1 VEKSK
6 FIFMKKIQLVF
17 AILVS
22 TTCFAQKKD
31 TIYANANLVKAT
43 VYYGYGADLIHN
55 AKPNLVKGLQ
65 EVIINNVAFTP
76 DINTLQISCP
86 ENITILSYKHRV
98 YQKPP
103 VIKPNP
109 NELKALDSIKNLEK
123 SVVVFNNDISI
134 SEDAIKRLTNLVEI
148 NFIAKEKNNIQS
160 DDLIKL
166 ANFYTD
172 KISYNKQ
179 RVFSLNLKRDSC
191 NQKIDEIR
199 NRLNEFYTQIDVLD
213 PPKQVGQIIL
223 QVMSDQAAPTNI
235 DFNYFTASAGWTPS
249 YDLRI
254 KSLDNSFKIVYKG
267 LVFQTTGLNW
277 NGVKL
282 NLSTNNPNQG
292 NNIPELTPTFLQ
304 IFNPIVAYN
313 MPISSVNA
321 MAAPVMQQEDLQVG
335 YASKKM
341 VRDVKKET
349 VADYVTLKESQ
360 LNTNFEINLPYD
372 IPCDG
377 VGYSVNIKE
386 ENINVTYQHTAV
398 PKLDNDA
405 FLMARLS
412 SWDSLNL
419 MPGSANVIMDNVF
432 LGKSYIDPNT
442 TLDTLNF
449 SLGRDKRISIDR
461 KQIKDYKAPKR
472 NDFKTE
478 AFTYEITIKNNKKQ
492 SVEMMVKDQYPIS
505 QVKEI
510 EVSLTDGGD
519 ADVNTETG
527 IMSWMVKLKPG
538 ESRKL
543 RFSYQLKYPKD
554 KILQEYK

>member
-1 VEKSK
+1 LLQKQIGSINNEININDDQMRRIESLIVNN
-6 FIFMKKIQLVF
+6 FTTPDKKNIN
-17 AILVS
+17 S
-22 TTCFAQKKD
+22 D
-31 TIYANANLVKAT
+31 ELVK
-43 VYYGYGADLIHN
+43 
-55 AKPNLVKGLQ
+55 
-65 EVIINNVAFTP
+65 
-76 DINTLQISCP
+76 
-86 ENITILSYKHRV
+86 
-98 YQKPP
+98 
-103 VIKPNP
+103 
-109 NELKALDSIKNLEK
+109 
-123 SVVVFNNDISI
+123 
-134 SEDAIKRLTNLVEI
+134 LT
-148 NFIAKEKNNIQS
+148 
-160 DDLIKL
+160 
-166 ANFYTD
+166 NFYTD
-172 KISYNKQ
+172 KIKNIKQ
-179 RVFSLNLKRDSC
+179 RIFDLQEKRTDLNT
-191 NQKIDEIR
+191 KINEI
-199 NRLNEFYTQIDVLD
+199 NDRLNELADAEIPTEQ
-213 PPKQVGQIIL
+213 PKPTGQLIL
-223 QVMSDQAAPTNI
+223 QVMSTSTSQVNF
-235 DFNYFTASAGWTPS
+235 DFNYFTRNAGWIPT
-249 YDLRI
+249 YDIRV
-254 KSLDNSFKIVYKG
+254 KSIDNSFKIVYKA
-267 LVFQTTGLNW
+267 LVTQTTGLNW
-277 NGVKL
+277 NGIKL
-282 NLSTNNPNQG
+282 NLSTSNPNQG
-292 NNIPELTPTFLQ
+292 NTIPILSPLYVQ
-304 IFNPIVAYN
+304 LY
-313 MPISSVNA
+313 
-321 MAAPVMQQEDLQVG
+321 APVLYSAVTVQG
-335 YASKKM
+335 YATAVQAPMMEQDMIVKDEDKTLRLSKKM
-341 VRDVKKET
+341 LNNNNNNTYD
-349 VADYVTLKESQ
+349 VADHLTLKESQ

-377 VGYSVNIKE
+377 IGYSVSIKE

-478 AFTYEITIKNNKKQ
+478 SFTYEITIKNNKKQ
-492 SVEMMVKDQYPIS
+492 SVEMLVKDQYPIS

-538 ESRKL
+538 ESKKL

>member
-1 VEKSK
+1 
-6 FIFMKKIQLVF
+6 MKKIQF
-17 AILVS
+17 IIAIFL
-22 TTCFAQKKD
+22 TATAFAQKKD
-31 TIYANANLVKAT
+31 TVNTNANLVKAT
-43 VYYGYGADLIHN
+43 VYYGYGADLNHN
-55 AKPNLVKGLQ
+55 AKPNLIKGLQ
-65 EVIINNVAFTP
+65 EVIINNVALVP

-86 ENITILSYKHRV
+86 ENITILSYKHRI
-98 YQKPP
+98 YQRPP

-109 NELKALDSIKNLEK
+109 NESKALDSIKNLEK
-123 SVVVFNNDISI
+123 SVVVFNNELNI
-134 SEDAIKRLTNLVEI
+134 SEDAIKRLTNLIEI
-148 NFIAKEKNNIQS
+148 NVNAKEKNNIQS
-160 DDLIKL
+160 EDLIKI
-166 ANFYTD
+166 ANYYTE
-172 KISYNKQ
+172 KISFNKQ
-179 RVFSLNLKRDSC
+179 RIFSLSLKRDSC
-191 NQKIDEIR
+191 NQKIEEIR
-199 NRLNEFYTQIDVLD
+199 NRLNEFNAQIDVLD
-213 PPKQVGQIIL
+213 PPKQIGQIIL
-223 QVMSDQAAPTNI
+223 QVMCSQAGPANF
-235 DFNYFTASAGWTPS
+235 DFNYFTANAGWTPS

-254 KSLDNSFKIVYKG
+254 KSIDNSFKIVYKG
-267 LVFQTTGLNW
+267 LVFQTTGLSW

-304 IFNPIVAYN
+304 LFNPIVAYN
-313 MPISSVNA
+313 NVQLKSVNV
-321 MAAPVMQQEDLQVG
+321 MTAPVMQQEDLEVG
-335 YASKKM
+335 FAPQKM

-377 VGYSVNIKE
+377 IGYSVSIKE

-405 FLMARLS
+405 FLVARLS

-419 MPGSANVIMDNVF
+419 MPGEANVIMDNVF
-432 LGKSYIDPNT
+432 LGKSYLDPNT
-442 TLDTLNF
+442 TSDTLNF

-478 AFTYEITIKNNKKQ
+478 SFTYEITVKNNKKQ
-492 SVEMMVKDQYPIS
+492 SVEMLVKDQHPIS

-510 EVSLTDGGD
+510 EVSLTDKGD

-538 ESRKL
+538 ESKKL
-543 RFSYQLKYPKD
+543 RFSYQIKYPKD

>member
-1 VEKSK
+1 
-6 FIFMKKIQLVF
+6 MKKIQF
-17 AILVS
+17 IIAIFLTATS
-22 TTCFAQKKD
+22 FSQKKD
-31 TIYANANLVKAT
+31 TINTSANLVKAT
-43 VYYGYGADLIHN
+43 VYYGFGADLNHN
-55 AKPNLVKGLQ
+55 AKPILVKGLQ
-65 EVIINNVAFTP
+65 EVIIDNVALTP
-76 DINTLQISCP
+76 DINTFQISCP
-86 ENITILSYKHRV
+86 ENITILSYKHRI

-109 NELKALDSIKNLEK
+109 NESKALDSIKKLEK
-123 SVVVFNNDISI
+123 SVVIFNNELNI
-134 SEDAIKRLTNLVEI
+134 SEDAIKRLTNLIEI
-148 NFIAKEKNNIQS
+148 NVNAKEKYNIQS
-160 DDLIKL
+160 EDLIKI
-166 ANFYTD
+166 ANYYTE
-172 KISYNKQ
+172 KISFNKQ
-179 RVFSLNLKRDSC
+179 RVFSLTLKRDSC

-199 NRLNEFYTQIDVLD
+199 DRLNEFNTQIDVLD
-213 PPKQVGQIIL
+213 PPKQIGQIIL
-223 QVMSDQAAPTNI
+223 QVMSSQAGPANI
-235 DFNYFTASAGWTPS
+235 DFNYFTANAGWTPS

-292 NNIPELTPTFLQ
+292 NNLPEITPTFLQ
-304 IFNPIVAYN
+304 LFNPIVAYN
-313 MPISSVNA
+313 NVQLKSVNV
-321 MAAPVMQQEDLQVG
+321 MAAPVMDQEDVMVSG

-377 VGYSVNIKE
+377 IGYSVNIKE

-405 FLMARLS
+405 FLIARLS

-419 MPGSANVIMDNVF
+419 MPGEANVIMDNVF
-432 LGKSYIDPNT
+432 LGKSYLDPNT
-442 TLDTLNF
+442 TSDTLNF

-478 AFTYEITIKNNKKQ
+478 SFTYEITIKNNKKQ

-510 EVSLTDGGD
+510 EVSLTDNGE

-538 ESRKL
+538 ESKKL
-543 RFSYQLKYPKD
+543 RFSYQIKYPKD

>member
-1 VEKSK
+1 
-6 FIFMKKIQLVF
+6 MKKIQF
-17 AILVS
+17 IIAIFL
-22 TTCFAQKKD
+22 TATAFAQKKD
-31 TIYANANLVKAT
+31 TVNTNANLVKAT
-43 VYYGYGADLIHN
+43 VYYGYGADLNHN
-55 AKPNLVKGLQ
+55 AKPNLIKGLQ
-65 EVIINNVAFTP
+65 EVIINNVALVP

-86 ENITILSYKHRV
+86 ENITILSYKHRI
-98 YQKPP
+98 YQRPP

-109 NELKALDSIKNLEK
+109 NESKALDSIKNLEK
-123 SVVVFNNDISI
+123 SVVVFNNELNI
-134 SEDAIKRLTNLVEI
+134 SEDAIKRLTNLIEI
-148 NFIAKEKNNIQS
+148 NVNAKEKNNIQS
-160 DDLIKL
+160 EDLIKI
-166 ANFYTD
+166 ANYYTE
-172 KISYNKQ
+172 KISFNKQ
-179 RVFSLNLKRDSC
+179 RIFSLSLKRDSC
-191 NQKIDEIR
+191 NQKIEEIR
-199 NRLNEFYTQIDVLD
+199 NRLNEFNAQIDVLD
-213 PPKQVGQIIL
+213 PPKQIGQIIL
-223 QVMSDQAAPTNI
+223 QVMCSQAGPANI
-235 DFNYFTASAGWTPS
+235 DFNYFTANAGWTPS

-254 KSLDNSFKIVYKG
+254 KSIDNSFKIVYKG
-267 LVFQTTGLNW
+267 LVFQTTGLSW

-304 IFNPIVAYN
+304 LFNPIVAYN
-313 MPISSVNA
+313 NVQLKSVNV
-321 MAAPVMQQEDLQVG
+321 MTAPVMQQEDLEVG
-335 YASKKM
+335 FAPQKM

-377 VGYSVNIKE
+377 IGYSVSIKE

-405 FLMARLS
+405 FLVARLS

-419 MPGSANVIMDNVF
+419 MPGEANVIMDNVF
-432 LGKSYIDPNT
+432 LGKSYLDPNT
-442 TLDTLNF
+442 TSDTLNF

-478 AFTYEITIKNNKKQ
+478 SFTYEITVKNNKKQ
-492 SVEMMVKDQYPIS
+492 SVEMLVKDQHPIS

-510 EVSLTDGGD
+510 EVSLTDKGD

-538 ESRKL
+538 ESKKL
-543 RFSYQLKYPKD
+543 RFSYQIKYPKD

>member
-1 VEKSK
+1 
-6 FIFMKKIQLVF
+6 MKKIQLVI
-17 AILVS
+17 AIFLTATS
-22 TTCFAQKKD
+22 FAQKKD
-31 TIYANANLVKAT
+31 TINTSANLVKAT
-43 VYYGYGADLIHN
+43 VYYGYGADLNHN
-55 AKPNLVKGLQ
+55 AKPNLIKGLQ
-65 EVIINNVAFTP
+65 EVIINNVALVP

-86 ENITILSYKHRV
+86 ENITILSYKHRI

-109 NELKALDSIKNLEK
+109 NESKALDSIKSLEK
-123 SVVVFNNDISI
+123 SVVVFDNEINISD
-134 SEDAIKRLTNLVEI
+134 DAIKRLTNLIENSV
-148 NFIAKEKNNIQS
+148 NPKDKNNVQS
-160 DDLIKL
+160 EDLIKI
-166 ANFYTD
+166 ANYYTE
-172 KISYNKQ
+172 KISVNKQ
-179 RVFSLNLKRDSC
+179 RVFSLTLKRDSC

-223 QVMSDQAAPTNI
+223 QVMSNQAAPTNI

-254 KSLDNSFKIVYKG
+254 KSIDNSFKIVYKG
-267 LVFQTTGLNW
+267 MVFQTTGLNW

-304 IFNPIVAYN
+304 LFNPIVAYDYIQ
-313 MPISSVNA
+313 MKSVTA
-321 MAAPVMQQEDLQVG
+321 MSAPVMQQEDLMENG
-335 YASKKM
+335 YASRKM
-341 VRDVKKET
+341 VKDVKKET

-360 LNTNFEINLPYD
+360 LNTNFEINLTYD

-377 VGYSVNIKE
+377 IGYSVNIKE

-554 KILQEYK
+554 KIIQEYK

>member
-1 VEKSK
+1 
-6 FIFMKKIQLVF
+6 MKKIQLVI
-17 AILVS
+17 AIFLAATS
-22 TTCFAQKKD
+22 FAQKKD
-31 TIYANANLVKAT
+31 TINTNANLVKAT
-43 VYYGYGADLIHN
+43 VYYGYGADLNHN
-55 AKPNLVKGLQ
+55 AKPILVKGLQ
-65 EVIINNVAFTP
+65 EVIINNIALTP

-86 ENITILSYKHRV
+86 ENTTILSYKHRI

-109 NELKALDSIKNLEK
+109 NESKALDSIKNLEK
-123 SVVVFNNDISI
+123 SVMVFNNEINITD
-134 SEDAIKRLTNLVEI
+134 DAVKRLTNLIEI
-148 NFIAKEKNNIQS
+148 NVNAKEKNNIQS
-160 DDLIKL
+160 EDLIKI
-166 ANFYTD
+166 ANYYTE
-172 KISYNKQ
+172 KISFNKQ
-179 RVFSLNLKRDSC
+179 RVFSLTIKRDSC

-199 NRLNEFYTQIDVLD
+199 NRLNEFNAQIDVLD
-213 PPKQVGQIIL
+213 PPKQIGQIIL
-223 QVMSDQAAPTNI
+223 QVMSSQAGPANI
-235 DFNYFTASAGWTPS
+235 DFNYFTANAGWTPS

-304 IFNPIVAYN
+304 LFNPIVAYN
-313 MPISSVNA
+313 NVQLKSVNA
-321 MAAPVMQQEDLQVG
+321 MAAPVMDQEDVMLSG
-335 YASKKM
+335 YAAKKM

-377 VGYSVNIKE
+377 IGYSVNIKE
-386 ENINVTYQHTAV
+386 ENINVTYQHTAI

-405 FLMARLS
+405 FLVARLS

-419 MPGSANVIMDNVF
+419 MPGEANVIMDNVF
-432 LGKSYIDPNT
+432 LGKSYLDPNT
-442 TLDTLNF
+442 TSDTLNF

-478 AFTYEITIKNNKKQ
+478 AFTYEITVKNNKKQ
-492 SVEMMVKDQYPIS
+492 SVEMLVKDQHPIS

-519 ADVNTETG
+519 AEVNTETG

-538 ESRKL
+538 ESKKL

-554 KILQEYK
+554 KIIQEYK

>member
-1 VEKSK
+1 
-6 FIFMKKIQLVF
+6 MKKIQLVI
-17 AILVS
+17 AIFLTATS
-22 TTCFAQKKD
+22 FAQKKD
-31 TIYANANLVKAT
+31 TINTNANLVKAT
-43 VYYGYGADLIHN
+43 VYYGFGADLNHN
-55 AKPNLVKGLQ
+55 AKPILVKGLQ
-65 EVIINNVAFTP
+65 EVIIDNVALTP
-76 DINTLQISCP
+76 DINTFQISCP
-86 ENITILSYKHRV
+86 ENMTILSYKHRI

-109 NELKALDSIKNLEK
+109 IEAKALDSIKSLEK
-123 SVVVFNNDISI
+123 SVMVFNNEINITD
-134 SEDAIKRLTNLVEI
+134 DAVKRLTNLIEI
-148 NFIAKEKNNIQS
+148 NVNAKEKNNIQS
-160 DDLIKL
+160 EDLIKI
-166 ANFYTD
+166 ANYYTE
-172 KISYNKQ
+172 KISFNKQ
-179 RVFSLNLKRDSC
+179 RVFSLTIKRDSC

-199 NRLNEFYTQIDVLD
+199 NRLNEFNTQIDVLD
-213 PPKQVGQIIL
+213 PPKQIGQIIL
-223 QVMSDQAAPTNI
+223 QVMSSQAGPANI
-235 DFNYFTASAGWTPS
+235 DFNYFTANAGWTPS

-292 NNIPELTPTFLQ
+292 NNIPEITPTFLQ
-304 IFNPIVAYN
+304 LFNPIVAYN
-313 MPISSVNA
+313 NVQLKSVNV
-321 MAAPVMQQEDLQVG
+321 MAAPVMQQEDLDDG
-335 YASKKM
+335 YASRKM

-377 VGYSVNIKE
+377 IGYSVNIKE

-405 FLMARLS
+405 FLVARLS

-419 MPGSANVIMDNVF
+419 MPGEANVIMDNVF
-432 LGKSYIDPNT
+432 LGKSYLDPNT
-442 TLDTLNF
+442 TSDTLNF

-472 NDFKTE
+472 NDIKTE
-478 AFTYEITIKNNKKQ
+478 SFTYEITVKNNKKQ
-492 SVEMMVKDQYPIS
+492 SVEMLVKDQHPIS

-510 EVSLTDGGD
+510 EVSLTDNGD

-538 ESRKL
+538 ESKKL

-554 KILQEYK
+554 KIIQEYK

>member
-1 VEKSK
+1 
-6 FIFMKKIQLVF
+6 MKKIQLVI
-17 AILVS
+17 AIFLVATS
-22 TTCFAQKKD
+22 FAQKKD
-31 TIYANANLVKAT
+31 TININANLVKAT
-43 VYYGYGADLIHN
+43 VYYGYGADLNHN
-55 AKPNLVKGLQ
+55 AKPILVKGLQ
-65 EVIINNVAFTP
+65 EVIINNVALTP

-86 ENITILSYKHRV
+86 ENVTILSYKHRI

-103 VIKPNP
+103 VVKPNP
-109 NELKALDSIKNLEK
+109 NESKALDSLKSLEK
-123 SVVVFNNDISI
+123 SVTVFNNEINITD
-134 SEDAIKRLTNLVEI
+134 DAVKRLTNLIEI
-148 NFIAKEKNNIQS
+148 NVNAKEKNNIQS
-160 DDLIKL
+160 EDLIKI
-166 ANFYTD
+166 ANYYTE
-172 KISYNKQ
+172 KISFNKQ
-179 RVFSLNLKRDSC
+179 RVFTLTLKRDSC

-199 NRLNEFYTQIDVLD
+199 NRLNEFNAQIDVLD
-213 PPKQVGQIIL
+213 PPKQIGQIIL
-223 QVMSDQAAPTNI
+223 QVMCNQAGSANI
-235 DFNYFTASAGWTPS
+235 DFNYFTANAGWTPS

-254 KSLDNSFKIVYKG
+254 KSIDNSFKIVYKG

-282 NLSTNNPNQG
+282 NLSTNNPNLG

-304 IFNPIVAYN
+304 LFNPIVAYN
-313 MPISSVNA
+313 NVQLKSVNV
-321 MAAPVMQQEDLQVG
+321 MAAPVMDQEDVMVSG

-377 VGYSVNIKE
+377 IGYSVNIKE

-419 MPGSANVIMDNVF
+419 MPGEANVIMDNVF
-432 LGKSYIDPNT
+432 LGKSYLDPNT
-442 TLDTLNF
+442 TSDTLNF

-478 AFTYEITIKNNKKQ
+478 SFTYEITVKNNKKQ
-492 SVEMMVKDQYPIS
+492 SVEMLVKDQHPIS

-510 EVSLTDGGD
+510 EVSLTDNGD

-538 ESRKL
+538 ESKKL

-554 KILQEYK
+554 KIIQEYK

>member
-1 VEKSK
+1 
-6 FIFMKKIQLVF
+6 MKKIQF
-17 AILVS
+17 IIAIFL
-22 TTCFAQKKD
+22 TATAFAQKKD
-31 TIYANANLVKAT
+31 TVNTNANLVKAT
-43 VYYGYGADLIHN
+43 VYYGYGADLNHN
-55 AKPNLVKGLQ
+55 AKPNLIKGLQ
-65 EVIINNVAFTP
+65 EVIINNVALVP

-86 ENITILSYKHRV
+86 ENITILSYKHRI
-98 YQKPP
+98 YQRPP

-109 NELKALDSIKNLEK
+109 NESKALDSIKNLEK
-123 SVVVFNNDISI
+123 SVVVFNNELNI
-134 SEDAIKRLTNLVEI
+134 SEDAIKRLTNLIEI
-148 NFIAKEKNNIQS
+148 NVNAKEKNNIQS
-160 DDLIKL
+160 EDLIKI
-166 ANFYTD
+166 ANYYTE
-172 KISYNKQ
+172 KISFNKQ
-179 RVFSLNLKRDSC
+179 RIFSLSLKRDSC
-191 NQKIDEIR
+191 NQKIEEIR
-199 NRLNEFYTQIDVLD
+199 NRLNEFNAQIDVLD
-213 PPKQVGQIIL
+213 PPKQIGQIIL
-223 QVMSDQAAPTNI
+223 QVMCSQAGTANI
-235 DFNYFTASAGWTPS
+235 DFNYFTANAGWTPS

-254 KSLDNSFKIVYKG
+254 KSIDNSFKIVYKG
-267 LVFQTTGLNW
+267 LVFQTTGLSW

-304 IFNPIVAYN
+304 LFNPIVAYN
-313 MPISSVNA
+313 NVQLKSVNV
-321 MAAPVMQQEDLQVG
+321 MTAPVMQQEDLEVG
-335 YASKKM
+335 FAPQKM

-377 VGYSVNIKE
+377 IGYSVSIKE

-405 FLMARLS
+405 FLVARLS

-419 MPGSANVIMDNVF
+419 MPGEANVIMDNVF
-432 LGKSYIDPNT
+432 LGKSYLDPNT
-442 TLDTLNF
+442 TSDTLNF

-478 AFTYEITIKNNKKQ
+478 SFTYEITVKNNKKQ
-492 SVEMMVKDQYPIS
+492 SVEMLVKDQHPIS

-510 EVSLTDGGD
+510 EVSLTDKGD

-538 ESRKL
+538 ESKKL
-543 RFSYQLKYPKD
+543 RFSYQIKYPKD